1 MFVIT
6 IDTDWAPQSMID
18 DTVKILNEHKI
29 PSTFFITNEINFDSL
44 KNHELAIHPHFTSSN
59 HEEILS
65 KNLQILPSKKSKG
78 SRSHLLYHSSSLMM
92 GYEKFGIQ
100 YDSNYFLPSYEK
112 VEPFFLQ
119 WANVLEIPFFFADDA
134 HYEVNNHFDINK
146 INLVDL
152 GVKVFLFHPFH
163 IFMNTSSL
171 SDYTKFKEHYHDLPF
186 LQQYRNLNKKGIRNL
201 FLDLL
206 AYIKSNKIEIKT
218 MDEVNMYY
226 RQNKN
231 ENIP

>member
-1 MFVIT
+1 MNSRKFRGKLIIIPIAVIFFYAVVLLAS
-6 IDTDWAPQSMID
+6 DLN
-18 DTVKILNEHKI
+18 KII
-29 PSTFFITNEINFDSL
+29 
-44 KNHELAIHPHFTSSN
+44 
-59 HEEILS
+59 
-65 KNLQILPSKKSKG
+65 
-78 SRSHLLYHSSSLMM
+78 
-92 GYEKFGIQ
+92 
-100 YDSNYFLPSYEK
+100 
-112 VEPFFLQ
+112 
-119 WANVLEIPFFFADDA
+119 
-134 HYEVNNHFDINK
+134 FDINK